1 MAIDRRP
8 TQQDLSWFL
17 DQNTQNKLNLDP
29 PYQRR
34 SVWMSKDKKFFLNTI
49 FNNYPCPAIYLQK
62 ETDENYNTK
71 YNVVD
76 GKQRLTT
83 VIDFYTGK
91 LRLSDDFGD
100 TRLDNKK
107 WSEIDDDAFKKQF
120 LNYSFTVEILDSIDY
135 EGWNTV
141 FDRLN
146 RNAKTLSNQELRHA
160 RFNGWLVNR
169 AEQEAEFPLWKE
181 IKISSTSKARR
192 MKDVEFISILMLV
205 VLEHKIVG
213 FPQSA
218 LDTLYEKYE
227 DEGFKTQ
234 QNEEA
239 FFENAAFDPV
249 NELDTDDQIKF
260 NEQIENYDAPQD
272 DLEAFEN
279 KFILIKDF
287 ITEFNRKSDLLTTN
301 KVYGARRTTHLYT
314 LWTYLAL
321 KNIPVDVDD
330 FKVKYENFF
339 NIFKRLQAADTAM
352 WTELDIANKE
362 LVITYLENS
371 SGASTEEPQR
381 KGRLEALSNF
391 LDI

>member
-1 MAIDRRP
+1 MAINRRP
-8 TQQDLSWFL
+8 NQQDLSWFL
-17 DQNTQNKLNLDP
+17 DLHKQGKLNLNP
-29 PYQRR
+29 PYQRK
-34 SVWMSKDKKFFLNTI
+34 SVWMPKDKKFFLNTI
-49 FNNYPCPAIYLQK
+49 LNNYPCPAIYLQK

-83 VIDFYTGK
+83 VIDFYNGK
-91 LRLSDDFGD
+91 SRLSDDYED
-100 TRLDNKK
+100 VRLDNKK
-107 WSEIDDDAFKKQF
+107 WSEINDDDFKKQF
-120 LNYSFTVEILDSIDY
+120 LNYSFTVETLDSIDY

-205 VLEHKIVG
+205 ILEQKIVG

-218 LDTLYEKYE
+218 LDSLYEKYE
-227 DEGFKTQ
+227 NVQNDET
-234 QNEEA
+234 EEE
-239 FFENAAFDPV
+239 FFEEHAF
-249 NELDTDDQIKF
+249 N
-260 NEQIENYDAPQD
+260 IENESNGEDQASFDEQVGLYEVSQD
-272 DLEAFEN
+272 NLEDFET
-279 KFILIKDF
+279 KFTLIKDF
-287 ITEFNRKSDLLTTN
+287 IRQLNLVSDLLTTS
-301 KVYGARRTTHLYT
+301 KIFGARRTTHLYT

-321 KNIPVDVDD
+321 KNVPTDLVD
-330 FKVKYENFF
+330 FKSKYEAFF
-339 NIFKRLQAADTAM
+339 DTYEELQKTDING
-352 WTELDIANKE
+352 WTEIEKPNKQ
-362 LVITYLENS
+362 LVISYLENS

-381 KGRLEALSNF
+381 LGRLDALTAY
-391 LDI
+391 LDA